1 MVTRAVSKD
10 VFVDKLH
17 NWIMQ
22 YNAEIGRTSGLAED
36 QVKAIMESQ
45 ASANKTLCGHL
56 YDFLRL
62 EGIIDG

>member
-1 MVTRAVSKD
+1 MVTRAVSKN

-17 NWIMQ
+17 DWIMK
-22 YNAEIGRTSGLAED
+22 YNAEIGRSSGLTED
-36 QVKAIMESQ
+36 QVEAIMESQ
-45 ASANKTLCGHL
+45 AAQNKLLCGHL